1 MQIIKNTITTL
12 IFLGFIF
19 NGFVSVAYAG
29 TVEEALNIAFD
40 GPDIQQPTPADP
52 TVVAESVAQ
61 GMVQRAQLVEKYI
74 GEIRASNPNLSED
87 DVYAAATSRATSDIQ
102 SSQPVTLYV
111 TEMIPWATC
120 WCNIGGVRQGSA
132 WEVCSNDI
140 KVEERRYECSVDKW
154 MWAFQSM
161 IGSITKWFI
170 YLTMLFWVL
179 ALVWAWILWAWGSE
193 SEEYTKKAKGWA
205 VNIIIGLG
213 LLFTFRYILWF
224 LAPWIFM

>member
-1 MQIIKNTITTL
+1 ML
-12 IFLGFIF
+12 I
-19 NGFVSVAYAG
+19 GFVWVAHAWS
-29 TVEEALNIAFD
+29 VEEALNIAFD

-74 GEIRASNPNLSED
+74 TEIRVNNPNLSDD
-87 DVYAAATSRATSDIQ
+87 DVYAAATSRASSEIQ
-102 SSQPVTLYV
+102 SSQPVFILV
-111 TEMIPWATC
+111 SEKVPGATC
-120 WCNIGGVRQGSA
+120 TCAAKG
-132 WEVCSNDI
+132 
-140 KVEERRYECSVDKW
+140 YEWQEDCPSTLAVSDRLYQCSVSKG
-154 MWAFQSM
+154 MWPFQSM
-161 IGSITKWFI
+161 IGAITKWFV

-205 VNIIIGLG
+205 VNIIIGLA